1 MATVCCS
8 IPSITEVIGMFSLG
22 NHELRLYRTCKVIHV
37 AHQVRREWWQHLQLA
52 DSLAWHLDP
61 SKAQRAWDSFFA
73 WQRYVH
79 GDPLPVAVLRLRP
92 TSDDEDASGNAVVER
107 VPTATLEDYPES
119 DDDSRSSYSYSSC
132 PDRSPDPSGSEFSD
146 EEDPLALYWLTG
158 FGPRG
163 GPPCAICHELPSI
176 SFLPNVGRICARCKQ
191 DSDSNQISWYWCE
204 MHRNHRVL
212 RDFGITRQIVDF
224 IWGDGLSIYCYC
236 GQCDDSW
243 FLHGWVCYD
252 RAPLVP
258 VVGDDV

>member
-92 TSDDEDASGNAVVER
+92 TSDDEDGSGNAVMER
-107 VPTATLEDYPES
+107 VPTAALEDYPES
-119 DDDSRSSYSYSSC
+119 DEDSLYSYSSC
-132 PDRSPDPSGSEFSD
+132 PDHPPLENSESEFS
-146 EEDPLALYWLTG
+146 EDDRTVLEWATG
-158 FGPRG
+158 
-163 GPPCAICHELPSI
+163 
-176 SFLPNVGRICARCKQ
+176 
-191 DSDSNQISWYWCE
+191 
-204 MHRNHRVL
+204 
-212 RDFGITRQIVDF
+212 
-224 IWGDGLSIYCYC
+224 
-236 GQCDDSW
+236 
-243 FLHGWVCYD
+243 
-252 RAPLVP
+252 
-258 VVGDDV
+258 

>member
-1 MATVCCS
+1 
-8 IPSITEVIGMFSLG
+8 MFSLG
-22 NHELRLYRTCKVIHV
+22 NHELRLYRTCKVIHI
-37 AHQVRREWWQHLQLA
+37 AHRVRREWWQHLRLA

-61 SKAQRAWDSFFA
+61 TKAQRSWDSFFA

-79 GDPLPVAVLRLRP
+79 GVPLPVAVLRVRP
-92 TSDDEDASGNAVVER
+92 ESDEENDSGNAVMER
-107 VPTATLEDYPES
+107 VPTAS
-119 DDDSRSSYSYSSC
+119 DEENERGNAVVGRTPTASDEYSLYSYSSC

-146 EEDPLALYWLTG
+146 EEEDPLALYWLTG

-163 GPPCAICHELPSI
+163 GPPCTICHELPSI
-176 SFLPNVGRICARCKQ
+176 SVLPNVGRICARCKQ
-191 DSDSNQISWYWCE
+191 DSDSNQISWYWCV

-252 RAPLVP
+252 HAPLGP

>member
-107 VPTATLEDYPES
+107 VPTAALEDYPES
-119 DDDSRSSYSYSSC
+119 DEDSLYSYSSC
-132 PDRSPDPSGSEFSD
+132 PDHPPPESPESDFSED
-146 EEDPLALYWLTG
+146 DNTVLEWAIGRL
-158 FGPRG
+158 
-163 GPPCAICHELPSI
+163 GPPSIEPCQRCGQLPYAMS
-176 SFLPNVGRICARCKQ
+176 SAKHGDLVCYRCPQ
-191 DSDSNQISWYWCE
+191 IETNQLLTRCWSLLLR
-204 MHRNHRVL
+204 MHRVFG
-212 RDFGITRQIVDF
+212 DFGITHNIVELLL
-224 IWGDGLSIYCYC
+224 GNGLHKYCTC
-236 GQCDDSW
+236 GQCNPSW
-243 FLHGWVCYD
+243 FLHGWVCPAYQ
-252 RAPLVP
+252 
-258 VVGDDV
+258 

>member
-1 MATVCCS
+1 
-8 IPSITEVIGMFSLG
+8 MFSLG

-107 VPTATLEDYPES
+107 VPTATFEDYPES

-163 GPPCAICHELPSI
+163 GPPCTICHELPSI
-176 SFLPNVGRICARCKQ
+176 CVMPNVGSVCARCQ
-191 DSDSNQISWYWCE
+191 QYSDSNQIAWYWCV

-212 RDFGITRQIVDF
+212 RDFGITRQIVDY
-224 IWGDGLSIYCYC
+224 IWGEGLSIYCYC
-236 GQCDDSW
+236 G
-243 FLHGWVCYD
+243 
-252 RAPLVP
+252 
-258 VVGDDV
+258 